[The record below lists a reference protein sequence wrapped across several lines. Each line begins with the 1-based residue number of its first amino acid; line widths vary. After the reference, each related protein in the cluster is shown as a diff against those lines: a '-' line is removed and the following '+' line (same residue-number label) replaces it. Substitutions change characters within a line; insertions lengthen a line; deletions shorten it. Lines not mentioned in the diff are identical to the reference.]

1 MQHKIYDFIGIGI
14 GPFNLGLA
22 ALSQP
27 LAGVNSLF
35 LDMQSSF
42 NWHPGMLLDHATMQT
57 SFIADLVTLADP
69 THPCS
74 FLNYAKQSGRIYAF
88 YIKEDFFLLREE
100 YNRYC
105 QWVASQLNNLRFNQ
119 CVQQLH
125 YDAERQCY
133 VLGCLSTRTGEV
145 QQYLARKLV
154 LGTGTKPQLPA
165 CCEGMPVLH
174 SGQYLSQKPALQRKQ
189 RLAVIGSGQSA
200 AEIYLDLLRDAGRL
214 GYQVDWITRSPRFF
228 PLEYTKLTLEM
239 TSPDY
244 IDYFHALPEG
254 VRAPLLA
261 SQKGLCKGINR
272 STINTIFDEL
282 YRQGL
287 DGTPPSTLLTNTELL
302 DIGHQPHTRQFTL
315 HLCHHETGNASTAHY
330 DEVVMASGYAYQE
343 PAFLQGIQPLI
354 QRDAQGRFAVRRN
367 YSIDHSGKSIFVQNA
382 ELHTHG
388 LAAPDLTMACYR
400 NSVILRELLGYAP
413 YPIEERVSFQ
423 TFGLPSTQQQEL
435 TWA

>member
-1 MQHKIYDFIGIGI
+1 MQQKIYDFIGIGI

-27 LAGVNSLF
+27 LTGVNSLF
-35 LDMQSSF
+35 LDMQSGF
-42 NWHPGMLLDHATMQT
+42 NWHPGMLLEHATMQT

-69 THPCS
+69 TNPYS
-74 FLNYAKQSGRIYAF
+74 FLNYAKQNGRIYAF

-105 QWVASQLNNLRFNQ
+105 QWVAGQLHNLHFNQ
-119 CVQQLH
+119 CVQQLG
-125 YDAERQCY
+125 YDEARQCY
-133 VLGCLSTRTGEV
+133 VLGCISTRSGEV
-145 QQYLARKLV
+145 QQLLARKLI
-154 LGTGTKPQLPA
+154 LGTGTKPVLPA
-165 CCEGMPVLH
+165 CCDGLPVRH
-174 SGQYLSQKPALQRKQ
+174 SGQYLTHKAALQRKP

-200 AEIYLDLLRDAGRL
+200 AEIYLDLLRDARRL
-214 GYQVDWITRSPRFF
+214 NYRVDWITRSPRFF

-244 IDYFHALPEG
+244 IDYFHALPATI
-254 VRAPLLA
+254 RDPLLV
-261 SQKGLCKGINR
+261 SQKGLYKGINR

-282 YRQGL
+282 YRLGL
-287 DGTPPSTLLTNTELL
+287 DGTPPSTLLTNTELQ
-302 DIGHQPHTRQFTL
+302 DMAYHAQAKQFTL
-315 HLCHHETGNASTAHY
+315 HLRHHETGNNSTAQY

-343 PAFLQGIQPLI
+343 PAFLQGLASRI
-354 QRDAQGRFAVRRN
+354 QRDAQGRLAVARN
-367 YSIDHSGKSIFVQNA
+367 YSIDSSGRDIFVQNA

-400 NSVILRELLGYAP
+400 NSVILRELLGKAP

-423 TFGLPSTQQQEL
+423 TFGLPSSRQQEPA
-435 TWA
+435 WA